1 MCQPNLYMFGLIY
14 LTRYIGYIHILDVI
28 HMCDISWYM
37 ARQTMIC
44 YGIVA
49 ICLST
54 CDRWPHR
61 RLETFIIYLFIVY
74 LSDGHWASSSNKMCN
89 CYHQMGTIIYAGRGS
104 QIHGKN
110 ISCFCKFLYPTP
122 IIQHDI
128 EIWTNSIDW
137 YFSCTKTM
145 FGSTYLKIQPP
156 KYQMICP

>member
-1 MCQPNLYMFGLIY
+1 MCKSQFECHRLYCGDIYKIHVPTQLIY
-14 LTRYIGYIHILDVI
+14 VWPYIFKTCYIGYIHILDVI

-74 LSDGHWASSSNKMCN
+74 LSDGHWASSSNKMCD

-104 QIHGKN
+104 KIHGKN
-110 ISCFCKFLYPTP
+110 ISCFCKFLNPTP
-122 IIQHDI
+122 MH
-128 EIWTNSIDW
+128 TSFNM
-137 YFSCTKTM
+137 T
-145 FGSTYLKIQPP
+145 LKSGQIA
-156 KYQMICP
+156 